1 MNIMNVLKNYISQ
14 GLTLE
19 SIVTKMAGNN
29 PVFKNL
35 IQMQKNGDTKGVKTF
50 ARNFCKEKNINFDEE
65 YSKIKNILKN

>member
-14 GLTLE
+14 GLTPE
-19 SIVTKMAGNN
+19 SIVTKMAGHN

>member
-14 GLTLE
+14 GLTPE

-35 IQMQKNGDTKGVKTF
+35 IQMQKNGDTKGVESF
-50 ARNFCKEKNINFDEE
+50 ARNFYKERGKNFDEE
-65 YSKIKNILKN
+65 YAKIKSLFK

>member
-14 GLTLE
+14 GLTPE
-19 SIVTKMAGNN
+19 SIVTKMAGSN